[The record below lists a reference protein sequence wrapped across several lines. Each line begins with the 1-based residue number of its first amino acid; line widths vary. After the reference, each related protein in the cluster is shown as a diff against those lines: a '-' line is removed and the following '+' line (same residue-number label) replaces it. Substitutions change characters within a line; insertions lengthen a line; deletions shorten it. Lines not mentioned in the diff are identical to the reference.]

1 MTSAL
6 PVGLLAAVLGSTYL
20 GFALLALS
28 QDRHWHHLGGAR
40 HCPVHAARN
49 SRVVGYALLLA
60 SLCLAL
66 VRDGP
71 GFGILLWATILTVCA
86 FLVVCTLTWRPHWLR
101 PLAQLLQRIA

>member
-1 MTSAL
+1 MSSAL
-6 PVGLLAAVLGSTYL
+6 LAGLLAAVLVSTYL

-40 HCPVHAARN
+40 HCPVHAARTLRA
-49 SRVVGYALLLA
+49 SGYALLLA

-71 GFGILLWATILTVCA
+71 GFGVLLWATILTVCA
-86 FLVVCTLTWRPHWLR
+86 FSVVCTLTWRPQWLR
-101 PLAQLLQRIA
+101 PLARFLQRNA